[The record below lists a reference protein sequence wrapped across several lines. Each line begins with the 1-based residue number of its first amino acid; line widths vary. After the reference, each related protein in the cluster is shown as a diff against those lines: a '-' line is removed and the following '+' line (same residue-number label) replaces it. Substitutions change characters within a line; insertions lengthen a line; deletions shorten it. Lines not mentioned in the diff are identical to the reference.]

1 MPLSNSSRGT
11 PTGAAGAGCSVKAIT
26 FQGRASVLFDTV
38 PEPRVE
44 QPTDAIVEVRAAGI
58 CGSDM
63 HPYHERERG
72 LDHGTVMGHEF
83 VGEVVAVGGDV
94 TVTNV
99 GDLVC
104 SPFTTSCGTCFYCER
119 GLTSRCSSG
128 QLFGWVENGT
138 GLQGSQAE
146 YVRVP
151 LADGTLM
158 RVPEGVSA
166 EAALL
171 MGDILSTGFF
181 CAEGAGIGKLD
192 ADGKV
197 EPGRSGEEAST
208 YVVVGCGPV
217 GLMTTIAALELG
229 AEELFVVDA
238 IPERLVVAER
248 LGGIPL
254 NYEEDSVVEIIL
266 EATDGRGAEAVM
278 EVVGARAA
286 TELAISLLRPG
297 GVLSSVGVHTD
308 ERFGFT
314 PVAAYD
320 KNLTFRSGRC
330 PARYYMDRLA
340 RVARLHN
347 DALEPVFSHK
357 LPLSDGVRGYEIFDK
372 KLDGCTKVLLEP
384 HQGPTAAC

>member
-1 MPLSNSSRGT
+1 MQ
-11 PTGAAGAGCSVKAIT
+11 AIT
-26 FQGRASVLFDTV
+26 FQGRASVSYDTV
-38 PEPRVE
+38 PEPGVE
-44 QPTDAIVEVRAAGI
+44 QPTDAIVRVHAAAI

-83 VGEVVAVGGDV
+83 VGAVVEVGGEV
-94 TVTNV
+94 TSTSV

-104 SPFTTSCGTCFYCER
+104 SPFTTSCGSCFFCER
-119 GLTSRCSSG
+119 GLTCRCRSG
-128 QLFGWVENGT
+128 QLFGWVENGK

-166 EAALL
+166 AAALL

-181 CAEGAGIGKLD
+181 CAEGAGVGKLD

-197 EPGRSGEEAST
+197 EPGRSGSEAST

-229 AEELFVVDA
+229 ATELFAVDA
-238 IPERLVVAER
+238 IPERLAVAER
-248 LGGIPL
+248 LGATPL
-254 NYEEDSVVEIIL
+254 NYENDAVKETIL
-266 EATDGRGAEAVM
+266 EATAGRGADAVM

-314 PVAAYD
+314 PSTAYD

-330 PARYYMDRLA
+330 PARYYMDRLE
-340 RVARLHN
+340 RVARTRN
-347 DALEPVFSHK
+347 DDLESVFSHK
-357 LPLSDGVRGYEIFDK
+357 LPLADGVRGYEIFDK
-372 KLDGCTKVLLEP
+372 KIDGCTKVMLEP
-384 HQGPTAAC
+384 W

>member
-1 MPLSNSSRGT
+1 M
-11 PTGAAGAGCSVKAIT
+11 KAIT
-26 FQGRASVLFDTV
+26 FQGRASVSYDTV

-44 QPTDAIVEVRAAGI
+44 QPTDAIVRVRAAGI
-58 CGSDM
+58 CGSDL

-83 VGEVVAVGGDV
+83 VGEVVEVAGDV
-94 TVTNV
+94 ALTSV

-104 SPFTTSCGTCFYCER
+104 SPFTTSCGTCFYCDR
-119 GLTSRCSSG
+119 GLTGRCTSG
-128 QLFGWVENGT
+128 QLFGWVENGV

-181 CAEGAGIGKLD
+181 CAEGAGVGKLD
-192 ADGKV
+192 ADGEV
-197 EPGRSGEEAST
+197 EPGRSGEEVGT

-217 GLMTTIAALELG
+217 GLMTTLAALELG

-238 IPERLVVAER
+238 IPERLAVAER
-248 LGGIPL
+248 LGAIPL
-254 NYEEDSVVEIIL
+254 NYEEDSVAEIIL

-286 TELAISLLRPG
+286 TELALSLLRPG

-340 RVARLHN
+340 RVARLRN
-347 DALEPVFSHK
+347 DALESVFSHK
-357 LPLSDGVRGYEIFDK
+357 LPLSEGVGGYEIFDK

-384 HQGPTAAC
+384 HQGLSAAC